1 MSNALDSQL
10 ASTVSTI
17 RVLIVDDHS
26 VFRKGLRMLLA
37 TDQSIDVIG
46 EAGTAQEALELL
58 AETQPDVI
66 SLDIGLPDRSGLELL
81 KVIKQQYPQVRVLI
95 LTMHDDLEYTQAA
108 LAYGAD
114 SYVAKGAADNEY
126 VAAIK
131 AMQQGRM
138 MVSLTKPKPGQ
149 TATLNWHPG
158 QAALPNPHLDIL
170 SAREREVL
178 ILVAQGF
185 TSQQIGDQLFLSTK
199 TIETYRS
206 RLMSKLNFKSRSDL
220 MRYAR
225 EHQLLN
231 LSPAISKPG

>member
-1 MSNALDSQL
+1 MSNTLDLQL
-10 ASTVSTI
+10 ASAAATI

-26 VFRKGLRMLLA
+26 VFRKGLRMLLD
-37 TDQSIDVIG
+37 TDQSIHVVG
-46 EAGTAQEALELL
+46 EAGTAQEALEFLS
-58 AETQPDVI
+58 ETKPDVV

-81 KVIKQQYPQVRVLI
+81 KIIKQQHPSMLVLI
-95 LTMHDDLEYTQAA
+95 LTMHDDLEYTQTA

-131 AMQQGRM
+131 AMHQGRM
-138 MVSLTKPKPGQ
+138 MVSLTKPKQGQ
-149 TATLNWHPG
+149 TASLNWHPG
-158 QAALPNPHLDIL
+158 QTSAPNPHLDIL

-231 LSPAISKPG
+231 SIPVSPK